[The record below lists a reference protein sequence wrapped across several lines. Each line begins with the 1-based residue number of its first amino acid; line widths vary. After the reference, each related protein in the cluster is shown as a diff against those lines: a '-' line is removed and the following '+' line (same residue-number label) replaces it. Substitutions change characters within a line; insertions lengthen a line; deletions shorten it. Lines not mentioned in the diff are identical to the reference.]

1 MMRKMMGEGTTT
13 WLGSDGK
20 EVVQVTAKDWDA
32 AKELLDQ
39 YYKGQDRA
47 GDDKAFAAARKELP
61 AKATVVELIDVMQY
75 AKLIIDVVKPALGA
89 AGTKAPVLNLPAA
102 VKGQPSY
109 IGVAATLEGDSAGMD
124 IVVTAESVQQIYKNY
139 VVPLMKPKGD

>member
-1 MMRKMMGEGTTT
+1 M
-13 WLGSDGK
+13 
-20 EVVQVTAKDWDA
+20 
-32 AKELLDQ
+32 
-39 YYKGQDRA
+39 
-47 GDDKAFAAARKELP
+47 
-61 AKATVVELIDVMQY
+61 
-75 AKLIIDVVKPALGA
+75 
-89 AGTKAPVLNLPAA
+89 LNLPAA